1 MKAMVLSAGLGT
13 RLRPLTFQKPKALI
27 PLAGRPV
34 IEYVIALL
42 KHHHITDL
50 VINLYHLPQQIE
62 RHLADGSAF
71 GVKIT
76 YSFEEELYGT
86 AGALLEAKK
95 YLGDKTILVINSDIL
110 TEIDLSQA
118 VKFHRQKKALAT
130 LVLSQNQDPSNY
142 GVIGV
147 DGVGRIRTFLDDK
160 SESPAFLTKALYT
173 GISVLEPPV
182 FDYISS
188 RFSGLGDE
196 VFPKMLKAN
205 EPVYGYLAA
214 GYWLDLG
221 TPERLA
227 QAEKDVQEGKVK
239 IF

>member
-27 PLAGRPV
+27 PLAGRPI

-50 VINLYHLPQQIE
+50 VINLYHLPKQIE
-62 RHLADGSAF
+62 QRLADGSAF

-95 YLGDKTILVINSDIL
+95 YLDSRTILVINSDIL
-110 TEIDLSQA
+110 TDIDLSQA
-118 VKFHRQKKALAT
+118 VNFHRRKKALAT
-130 LVLSQNQDPSNY
+130 LVLSQNQDPLNY
-142 GVIGV
+142 GIIGV
-147 DGVGRIRTFLDDK
+147 DEVGRIRSFLGRP
-160 SESPAFLTKALYT
+160 EPPALLTKALYT
-173 GISVLEPPV
+173 GISILEPPV

-205 EPVYGYLAA
+205 EPVYGYVAT

-227 QAEKDVQEGKVK
+227 QAEKDLQNGKVK